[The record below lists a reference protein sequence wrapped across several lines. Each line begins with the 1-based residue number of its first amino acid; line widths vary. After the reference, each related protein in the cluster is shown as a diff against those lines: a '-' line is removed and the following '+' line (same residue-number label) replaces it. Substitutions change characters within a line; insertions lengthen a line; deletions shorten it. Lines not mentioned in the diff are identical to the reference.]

1 MTEEF
6 TKQRISQS
14 KGPTLKF
21 DGRLLASSTDN
32 PRGEKTRWIDNEL
45 WETPVGAWI
54 AVFYGRND
62 DKDQDFVKAAVI
74 EPRPSEWERIMEV
87 MTFLEWTKVAR
98 ALAKQMGWS
107 LNLEIE

>member
-6 TKQRISQS
+6 TRQRISQS

-21 DGRLLASSTDN
+21 NGKLLASSTDN
-32 PRGEKTRWIDNEL
+32 PHENKSRWLDNEL
-45 WETPVGAWI
+45 YETPAGAWV

-74 EPRPSEWERIMEV
+74 EPGPDEMARIMAALDA
-87 MTFLEWTKVAR
+87 LEWTKVSR
-98 ALAKQMGWS
+98 VLAKQMGWS